1 MYGTK
6 ARIGLM
12 IPSPNTIVEPEFNAM
27 KPEGISIHIT
37 RLFWVAGAPVAELKS
52 RDEDIEGP
60 ASLLAAAWVNIIV
73 YGCTIGSLA
82 KGIGWDQ
89 EIMSRIER
97 ATGILPTTISTSV
110 IKAFKKLGV
119 KKVAVASPYRVELNQ
134 LVKEFLEAHG
144 IKVVTMKGLNMHGK
158 DTLRAPAETTYN
170 LVHEVDSQEAEAIF
184 ISCANFKS
192 ITVID
197 KLEKELQK
205 YVFSSNTATMWDAL
219 RMLNIDDQIKGYGR
233 LFEH

>member
-12 IPSPNTIVEPEFNAM
+12 IPSLNTIVEPEFNAM
-27 KPEGISIHIT
+27 KPEGVSIHIA
-37 RLFWVAGAPVAELKS
+37 RLFWVAGAPIAHLKS

-60 ASLLAAAWVNIIV
+60 ANLLAAAWANIIV

-89 EIMSRIER
+89 EIMSRIKR
-97 ATGILPTTISTSV
+97 ATGVLPTTTSSAV
-110 IKAFKKLGV
+110 VKAFKELGV
-119 KKVAVASPYRVELNQ
+119 KKVAVASPYRAELNK
-134 LVKEFLEAHG
+134 LVTEFVEAHG
-144 IKVVTMKGLNMHGK
+144 IKVVNMKGLSMHGQ
-158 DTLRAPAETTYN
+158 DTLLASPETTYN
-170 LVHEVDSQEAEAIF
+170 LVHEVNTPEAEAVF